1 MQKNKIMKK
10 ITSIV
15 LAAQI
20 LVGCINSDENS
31 EKVVAPEQS
40 VVHLSDEELNNLNLQ
55 TDTIRLQRLYQT
67 LHLKGYIDVPPQN
80 ICLMSVPLGGYLKYT
95 HLLPGTAVKKGEVI
109 AILEDPQ
116 YIQLQE
122 DFLKTKIQLSALEKN
137 YQRQKE
143 LSEQKAV
150 SDKTYEQAKAEYEN
164 AKILLKS
171 LEEKLKLINIQAETL
186 TEEKISSKVQL
197 YAPFTGY
204 VTKINFSVG
213 KYIPPSEVLFEL
225 VNPDDIHL
233 NVKVFENDLPYIQT
247 GQKVWAYTNQQP
259 DKRYLCE
266 VILINKAVNPDRTID
281 VHCHFQKYDERLIPG
296 TYMQAEILTGDSL
309 IYALPSSAVLFFN
322 NSYYVFIQQ
331 NKNEFKMQEVKIT
344 DFKNENFIGISNY
357 NDVMRKKIVTKGAYS
372 LLMKMKNVGE

>member
-1 MQKNKIMKK
+1 MKK
-10 ITSIV
+10 IMSIV

-20 LVGCINSDENS
+20 LVGCINSDKNS
-31 EKVVAPEQS
+31 EKVVTPEQS
-40 VVHLSDEELNNLNLQ
+40 VVHLSDEELNNLYLQ
-55 TDTIRLQRLYQT
+55 TDTIRLQRLNHT

-80 ICLMSVPLGGYLKYT
+80 ICLMSVPIGGYLKYT
-95 HLLPGTAVKKGEVI
+95 HLLPGTPVKKGEVI

-150 SDKTYEQAKAEYEN
+150 SDKTYEQAKAEYEY

-171 LEEKLKLINIQAETL
+171 LEEKLKLMNIQPETL

-266 VILINKAVNPDRTID
+266 VILINKAVNSDRTID
-281 VHCHFQKYDERLIPG
+281 VHCHFQKYDDRLIPG

-309 IYALPSSAVLFFN
+309 TYALPSSAVLFFN

-331 NKNEFKMQEVKIT
+331 NKNEFKLQEVKIT
-344 DFKNENFIGISNY
+344 NFKNENFIGISNY
-357 NDVMRKKIVTKGAYS
+357 NDVIKKKIVTKGAYS
-372 LLMKMKNVGE
+372 LLMKMKNVGEE

>member
-1 MQKNKIMKK
+1 MKK
-10 ITSIV
+10 IMSIV

-20 LVGCINSDENS
+20 LVGCINSDKNS
-31 EKVVAPEQS
+31 EKVVTPEQS
-40 VVHLSDEELNNLNLQ
+40 VVHLSDEELNNLSLQ
-55 TDTIRLQRLYQT
+55 TDTIRLQRLNHT

-80 ICLMSVPLGGYLKYT
+80 ICLMCVPLGGYLRYT
-95 HLLPGTAVKKGEVI
+95 HLLPGTRVKKGEVI

-266 VILINKAVNPDRTID
+266 VILINKAVNADRTID
-281 VHCHFQKYDERLIPG
+281 VHCHFQKYDDRLIPG

-309 IYALPSSAVLFFN
+309 TYALPSSAVLFFN

-331 NKNEFKMQEVKIT
+331 NKNEFKLQEVKIT
-344 DFKNENFIGISNY
+344 NFKNENFIGISNY
-357 NDVMRKKIVTKGAYS
+357 NDVIKKKIVTKGAYS
-372 LLMKMKNVGE
+372 LLMKMKNVGEE

>member
-1 MQKNKIMKK
+1 
-10 ITSIV
+10 
-15 LAAQI
+15 
-20 LVGCINSDENS
+20 
-31 EKVVAPEQS
+31 
-40 VVHLSDEELNNLNLQ
+40 
-55 TDTIRLQRLYQT
+55 
-67 LHLKGYIDVPPQN
+67 
-80 ICLMSVPLGGYLKYT
+80 
-95 HLLPGTAVKKGEVI
+95 LLPGTPVKKGEVI

-266 VILINKAVNPDRTID
+266 VILINKAVNADRTID

-344 DFKNENFIGISNY
+344 NFKNENFIGISNY
-357 NDVMRKKIVTKGAYS
+357 NDVIKKKIVTKGAYS
-372 LLMKMKNVGE
+372 LLMKMKNVGEE